1 MILNPILKNDPS
13 AIDKTADPHV
23 LFYNGKYYHTYAAND
38 ALYVAEIPSLD
49 AFGAEER
56 VEHLVS
62 DDETLE
68 KCFAPELHLIDGDF
82 YIYAAP
88 ARKGSDVH
96 FVCVYKSVDGTPTG
110 RYETLGAVEGIGEK
124 WSIDATVFTFK
135 GERYMVFT
143 TCKTIYIAKMKSPT
157 ALLGAPVAIKVPEY
171 AWERKMS
178 DVVEGPA
185 VIFDGETP
193 VLVYSASDSKC
204 DDYCLGMLRMEGS
217 DPLSPI
223 AWRPHKAPI
232 LEKAEGM
239 FGPGHCSFTEKNGE
253 LICVYHAN
261 LESGTGWSGRS
272 IFAKRA
278 YFENGILKFEGSD
291 VNKNLQKEA
300 SDGRKRMN
308 MNAYIGQNAQI
319 FGVEEH
325 RLVGGRGDGMR
336 LLEVR
341 NGKGLCF
348 TLSLDRAADI
358 SRLSVMGVNFG
369 YFSPCGYV
377 HPSYYDEKGAG
388 FLKSF
393 TAGFLTTCGLTN
405 VGNPCEDGGE
415 SLGLHGTIGNTPAES
430 YSVSY
435 EEDKMIIKATVAD
448 TRFFGHKLILDRTFT
463 VSLTENKL
471 TVHDAVTN
479 VGNTEVPFQIL
490 YHYNLGYPL
499 LSEDA
504 TVKIPAVNVVPR
516 NAHAAADIENC
527 LRMEKPTAGYE
538 ERCYYHEMHG
548 TAKVEVKNPRI
559 GRGLTMEYDTA
570 ALPCFTEWKMMG
582 EYEYVLGIEP
592 GNAYPDGRDVM
603 REKGLLR
610 FIAPGEVKEMAVRFD
625 FDA

>member
-1 MILNPILKNDPS
+1 MIQNPVLRNDPS

-23 LFYNGKYYHTYAAND
+23 LFFSGKYYHTYTAND
-38 ALYVAEIPSLD
+38 RLYVAEIESL
-49 AFGAEER
+49 EEFNGEGR
-56 VEHLVS
+56 VDHLVT
-62 DDETLE
+62 DACELE

-88 ARKGSDVH
+88 CRRGSEEH
-96 FVCVYKSVDGTPTG
+96 FVCVYKSEDGTPTG
-110 RYETLGAVEGIGEK
+110 RFVPLGAVEGIGEK
-124 WSIDATVFTFK
+124 WSIDATVFSFG

-157 ALLGAPVAIKVPEY
+157 ALAGAPVAIKCPER
-171 AWERKMS
+171 AWERQMS

-204 DDYCLGMLRMEGS
+204 DDYCLGMMRMEGS

-223 AWRPHKAPI
+223 AWRPHPHPI

-239 FGPGHCSFTEKNGE
+239 FGPGHCSFTEMAGD
-253 LICVYHAN
+253 LVCVYHAN

-272 IFAKRA
+272 VFVKRA
-278 YFENGILKFEGSD
+278 YFENGILKFED
-291 VNKNLQKEA
+291 VNANKRSQNNGFC
-300 SDGRKRMN
+300 DRKRMD

-319 FGVEEH
+319 YGAEEH
-325 RLVGGRGDGMR
+325 RLVGGKGDGMR

-341 NGKGLCF
+341 NGKGLQF

-358 SRLSVMGVNFG
+358 SRLSVMGTNFG

-377 HPSYYDEKGAG
+377 APAYYDPSGAG

-435 EEDKMIIKATVAD
+435 EDDKMIIKATVKD
-448 TRFFGHKLILDRTFT
+448 TRFFGHKLVLDRTFT
-463 VSLTENKL
+463 VSLTENRL
-471 TVHDAVTN
+471 TVRDEVTN
-479 VGNTEVPFQIL
+479 VGSGEVPFQML
-490 YHYNLGYPL
+490 YHYNVGYPL

-504 TVKIPAVNVVPR
+504 IVKIPAVKVTPR
-516 NAHAAADIENC
+516 NEHAAEDIENC

-538 ERCYYHEMHG
+538 ERCYYHEMNG
-548 TAKVEVKNPRI
+548 TAKVEVKNPAV
-559 GRGLTMEYDTA
+559 GRGLVMEYDTA
-570 ALPCFTEWKMMG
+570 QLPCFTEWKMMG

-603 REKGLLR
+603 RERGMLQ
-610 FIAPGEVKEMAVRFD
+610 FIAPGETRGHEVRFT
-625 FDA
+625 FE